1 MLNNK
6 VTQLSQHRTKNWVE
20 INAEARRNCNINSQ
34 INFKTTMLQSSL
46 CDYSHPYR
54 VLKETITIAEEVNN
68 DSPKRADK
76 RTKGLILQNCV
87 AFNDCTSEI
96 YNTQTDNKKYL
107 DTVMTMTV

>member
-1 MLNNK
+1 
-6 VTQLSQHRTKNWVE
+6 
-20 INAEARRNCNINSQ
+20 
-34 INFKTTMLQSSL
+34 MLQSSL

-54 VLKETITIAEEVNN
+54 VLKETIAEEVNN